1 MSNWTSSLPVHCWLM
16 ALDPDRLRAAFAAV
30 PTAVTVVA
38 TRHAGGGVCGL
49 TANAFMTVS
58 LAPPLVMVSVDL
70 RSRTLPCIDSSGVVS
85 VNALAADQ
93 ADIARRFAERR
104 EDKFDGI
111 AHSLSAS
118 GCPIL
123 DGAVLGLDCV
133 VETSHDG
140 GDHRL
145 ILARP
150 VDLFAREGM
159 PLVFHRRGYTTVAPE
174 EGGHGGE

>member
-1 MSNWTSSLPVHCWLM
+1 MT
-16 ALDPDRLRAAFAAV
+16 LDPDRLRAAFAAV

-58 LAPPLVMVSVDL
+58 LAPALVMVSVDR
-70 RSRTLPCIDSSGVVS
+70 RSRTLPCIRSSGVLS
-85 VNALAADQ
+85 VNPLAADQ
-93 ADIARRFAERR
+93 GHVARRFAERR
-104 EDKFDGI
+104 EDKFEGI
-111 AHSLSAS
+111 AHILSAS

-140 GDHRL
+140 GDHTL

-150 VDLFAREGM
+150 VEVFPGAGM
-159 PLVFHRRGYTTVAPE
+159 PLVFHRRGYTTVAPYK
-174 EGGHGGE
+174 GANGGERPPP